1 VTPGAGLIRLD
12 LVGTAA
18 FVVTAVVEAIV
29 LDWARP
35 PGVAVALV
43 LFATGCV
50 LFLAGYARA
59 VERSRTEE
67 VSVAGLYLLSG
78 DVAPPR
84 AKRVLLGLL
93 AVQVVVALATAIAR
107 PYTTVAFG
115 ILVPMFGIGVI
126 GSWAARHG
134 TFPPRQTLA
143 PKRRR
148 AAKGGHMP

>member
-1 VTPGAGLIRLD
+1 VRPGLGLIRLD
-12 LVGTAA
+12 VAGTAV

-29 LDWARP
+29 LDWTRP
-35 PGVAVALV
+35 PAVAVALV

-59 VERSRTEE
+59 VDRSRTDEL
-67 VSVAGLYLLSG
+67 SVAGLYLLSG
-78 DVAPPR
+78 DVAPVR
-84 AKRVLLGLL
+84 VKRVLLGLL
-93 AVQVVVALATAIAR
+93 AVQVLVALATAIAR

-126 GSWAARHG
+126 GTWAARHG

-148 AAKGGHMP
+148 AARDGHVP

>member
-1 VTPGAGLIRLD
+1 MAGRRLVQLD
-12 LVGTAA
+12 LVGTVA
-18 FVVTAVVEAIV
+18 FVVTAALEAIV
-29 LDWARP
+29 LDWARS

-50 LFLAGYARA
+50 LFLAGYAQA

-67 VSVAGLYLLSG
+67 VSVTGLYLLAG
-78 DVAPPR
+78 DVAPR
-84 AKRVLLGLL
+84 AVKQLLLGML

-115 ILVPMFGIGVI
+115 ILVPMFGLGVI
-126 GSWAARHG
+126 GCWAARHG
-134 TFPPRQTLA
+134 QFPPRETLV

-148 AAKGGHMP
+148 ASRGGRAP

>member
-1 VTPGAGLIRLD
+1 MMPGRRLIQLD
-12 LVGTAA
+12 VVGTTI
-18 FVVTAVVEAIV
+18 FVVTGVLEAIV
-29 LDWARP
+29 LDWARS
-35 PGVAVALV
+35 PGVTVALV

-67 VSVAGLYLLSG
+67 VSVTGLYLLAG
-78 DVAPPR
+78 DVAPRPV
-84 AKRVLLGLL
+84 KRVLLGLL
-93 AVQVVVALATAIAR
+93 VVQVIVALATAIAR

-115 ILVPMFGIGVI
+115 ILVPMFGLGVI

-134 TFPPRQTLA
+134 RFPPRQTLV

-148 AAKGGHMP
+148 ASRDGRAR

>member
-1 VTPGAGLIRLD
+1 MPGRRLVQLD
-12 LVGTAA
+12 VVGTTI
-18 FVVTAVVEAIV
+18 FVVTAMLEAIV

-43 LFATGCV
+43 LFAGGCV

-67 VSVAGLYLLSG
+67 VSVTGLYLLAG
-78 DVAPPR
+78 DVAPRPV
-84 AKRVLLGLL
+84 KQVLLGML

-115 ILVPMFGIGVI
+115 ILVPMFGLGVV
-126 GSWAARHG
+126 GSWAARYG
-134 TFPPRQTLA
+134 RFPPRETLA

-148 AAKGGHMP
+148 ASGGGRAP